1 MSFIQIIV
9 LAIVQGITE
18 FLPMSSSGHLI
29 LGSWL
34 FNWPDQGLF
43 FDAAVHVGTMV
54 GVLVYFRREWVQ
66 MVTGLG
72 GDKPV
77 EVDDS
82 GGTVRAR
89 MLAILIVTGTIP
101 LVVIAPFIKDLLEN
115 DFRDPTAV
123 GWLLVATAFALIVGE
138 LFVKYVYKKTIGIDS
153 LKVHQG
159 LAIGLIQV
167 LAAFPGISR
176 SGVTMVAGMSVG
188 LKRESA
194 ARFSMLL
201 GTPAIAGAGVLVAKD
216 AFDSANNIDLGAAV
230 LGSGISAI
238 TAYFVIAGFIK
249 LLKNGSLRPLI
260 AYCLIA
266 GIGVVI
272 ARAAGA

>member
-9 LAIVQGITE
+9 LAVVQGVTE
-18 FLPMSSSGHLI
+18 FLPISSSGHLI

-43 FDAAVHVGTMV
+43 FDAAVHVGTLFA
-54 GVLVYFRREWVQ
+54 VLVYFRREWIQ
-66 MVTGLG
+66 MVTGFG
-72 GDKPV
+72 GNKPV
-77 EVDDS
+77 EIDNA

-89 MLAILIVTGTIP
+89 MLAILIVAGTVP
-101 LVVIAPFIKDLLEN
+101 LVVIAPFIKDSLES
-115 DFRDPTAV
+115 DFRNPTAV

-138 LFVKYVYKKTIGIDS
+138 LFGKYIHKKTIGIDS
-153 LKVHQG
+153 LKVQQG
-159 LAIGLIQV
+159 FTIGLIQV

-176 SGVTMVAGMSVG
+176 SGVTMVTGMAVG
-188 LKRESA
+188 MTRESA

-201 GTPAIAGAGVLVAKD
+201 ATPAIAGAGVLVAKD
-216 AFDSANNIDLGAAV
+216 ALDSADNIDLGAAA
-230 LGSGISAI
+230 LGAGISAI

-249 LLKNGSLRPLI
+249 LLKTGSLRPFI

-272 ARAAGA
+272 ARATGA

>member
-1 MSFIQIIV
+1 
-9 LAIVQGITE
+9 
-18 FLPMSSSGHLI
+18 
-29 LGSWL
+29 
-34 FNWPDQGLF
+34 
-43 FDAAVHVGTMV
+43 
-54 GVLVYFRREWVQ
+54 
-66 MVTGLG
+66 
-72 GDKPV
+72 
-77 EVDDS
+77 
-82 GGTVRAR
+82 
-89 MLAILIVTGTIP
+89 
-101 LVVIAPFIKDLLEN
+101 LVVIAPFIKNLLEN

-123 GWLLVATAFALIVGE
+123 GWLLVATAFVLIVGE
-138 LFVKYVYKKTIGIDS
+138 IFVKYVYKKTIGIDS

>member
-54 GVLVYFRREWVQ
+54 AVLVYFRREWVQ

-72 GDKPV
+72 GDKLV

-101 LVVIAPFIKDLLEN
+101 LVVIAPFIKNLLEN

-123 GWLLVATAFALIVGE
+123 GWLLVATAFVLIVGE
-138 LFVKYVYKKTIGIDS
+138 IFVKYVYKKTIGIDS

>member
-18 FLPMSSSGHLI
+18 FLPMSSSGHLL

-54 GVLVYFRREWVQ
+54 AVLVYFRREWVQ

-72 GDKPV
+72 GDKLV

-101 LVVIAPFIKDLLEN
+101 LVVIAPFIKNLLEN

-123 GWLLVATAFALIVGE
+123 GWLLVATAFVLIVGE
-138 LFVKYVYKKTIGIDS
+138 IFVKYVYKKTIGIDS

>member
-9 LAIVQGITE
+9 LAIVQGVTE
-18 FLPMSSSGHLI
+18 FLPISSSGHLI

-34 FNWPDQGLF
+34 FGWPDQGLF
-43 FDAAVHVGTMV
+43 FDAAVHVGTLIA
-54 GVLVYFRREWVQ
+54 VLVYFRHEWIQ
-66 MVTGLG
+66 MAIGLV

-77 EVDDS
+77 IIDNV
-82 GGTVRAR
+82 GGAIPAR
-89 MLAILIVTGTIP
+89 LLAILIVAGTAP
-101 LVVIAPFIKDLLEN
+101 LVIIGPFIKDLLEN

-138 LFVKYVYKKTIGIDS
+138 LLGKYIHKKTIGIES
-153 LKVHQG
+153 IKMPHG
-159 LAIGLIQV
+159 FTIGLIQV

-176 SGVTMVAGMSVG
+176 SGVTIVAGMAVG
-188 LKRESA
+188 LTRESA

-201 GTPAIAGAGVLVAKD
+201 ATPAITGAGFLVAKD
-216 AFDSANNIDLGAAV
+216 ALDSTDDINLGAAV
-230 LGSGISAI
+230 LGAGISAI

-249 LLKNGSLRPLI
+249 LLKNGTLRPFI
-260 AYCLIA
+260 VYCLVA
-266 GIGVVI
+266 GIGVII

>member
-54 GVLVYFRREWVQ
+54 AVLVYFRREWVQ

-72 GDKPV
+72 GDKLV

-101 LVVIAPFIKDLLEN
+101 LVVIAPFIKNLLEN

-123 GWLLVATAFALIVGE
+123 GWLLVATAFVLIVGE
-138 LFVKYVYKKTIGIDS
+138 IFVKYVYKKTIGIDS

-216 AFDSANNIDLGAAV
+216 AFDSANNIDFGAAV